1 MNIKVELKKLA
12 EANDIEY
19 FGVSPVERL
28 ANLPE
33 GHRPTD
39 LLPGAKSVIVLGKKI
54 PQGAITAHKQSFAG
68 ERHQYFSYT
77 IYGYLKVNDML
88 NNAAFNVVRY
98 IEKNYKRIAYPIPSS
113 QPRDEYLYMGAMS
126 NRYAAVCAG
135 LGELTWS
142 GFVATPKDG
151 PRVRW
156 VSVIT
161 DAEIEPDNLYSG
173 SKLCDHTKCNLC
185 VEICPV
191 GALSKDQA
199 VEVKIG
205 DFHTSYS
212 LRQKPLC
219 RCATTGLVKGT
230 PGRLQADIPVQMNS
244 MEDWYEMNKKDNPW
258 QRMEFN
264 HSNYCHRCM
273 IECPIGTN

>member
-1 MNIKVELKKLA
+1 MGIKEELQKLA
-12 EANDIEY
+12 EANEMEY
-19 FGVSPVERL
+19 FGVSPAERL
-28 ANLPE
+28 TNLPE

-54 PQGAITAHKQSFAG
+54 PQGAITAHKQAFAG

-88 NNAAFNVVRY
+88 NNAAFRVVRY
-98 IEKNYKRIAYPIPSS
+98 IEKNYKRVAYPIPSS

-135 LGELTWS
+135 LGEFTWS

-161 DAEIEPDNLYSG
+161 DAEIEPDSLYTG

-191 GALSKDQA
+191 GALSEDQA
-199 VEVKIG
+199 VEVQIG
-205 DFHTSYS
+205 DFRTSYS
-212 LRQKPLC
+212 LRQKALC

-230 PGRLQADIPVQMNS
+230 PGRLQADIPAQMKS
-244 MEDWYEMNKKDNPW
+244 MDDWFEMNKKDDPW

-264 HSNYCHRCM
+264 HGNYCHRCM